1 VSPAEHA
8 TELVLA
14 VARGLLFVRE
24 EPKSSN
30 AGQAVEAF
38 QKATGNR
45 KGEPWCASFVGYCG
59 LVGLGPRWPLPQT
72 GSCVSLGTAAATQGA
87 LGDDPRV
94 GDVFL
99 LHFPKLGRFAHT
111 GFISGPQNPDG
122 SWPTIEGNSNDGGSR
137 EGWGVFARS
146 RKFGPKDKTIRWV
159 RLLN

>member
-30 AGQAVEAF
+30 SGQAVEAF

-45 KGEPWCASFVGYCG
+45 KGEPWCASFVSYCG
-59 LVGLGPRWPLPQT
+59 LVGLGSRWPLPKT
-72 GSCVSLGTAAATQGA
+72 GSCAALGTAAAAKGA
-87 LGDDPRV
+87 LGDNLRV

-111 GFISGPQNPDG
+111 GFIERVNDDG
-122 SWPTIEGNSNDGGSR
+122 SCICLEGNTNDGGSR
-137 EGWGVFARS
+137 EGWGCFRRT
-146 RKFGPKDKTIRWV
+146 RKFGPRDAFIHWQA
-159 RLLN
+159 LLT